1 MRWPARPAPRWV
13 EAAAV
18 ALLLVSAMIEPRVT
32 IVVAVALL
40 VAGLIIAATTG
51 SSRHPRGQA

>member
-1 MRWPARPAPRWV
+1 
-13 EAAAV
+13 V

-40 VAGLIIAATTG
+40 VAGLVIAAATG
-51 SSRHPRGQA
+51 SSRHPRGQS